1 MASITSARLAFGG
14 LAPMPWRS
22 AEAEAALVGQPAGTA
37 AFEAAAD
44 ALLADARG
52 HGHNDFKIVLARR
65 TLIASLRD
73 LAA

>member
-1 MASITSARLAFGG
+1 M
-14 LAPMPWRS
+14 
-22 AEAEAALVGQPAGTA
+22 VGQPASTA

-65 TLIASLRD
+65 TLIAALRD